1 MRDLKSFIKSLVYR
15 EHILKLESNAKS
27 IKSSI
32 NKELGDGN
40 SKPTSSRIELK
51 SNHSIDSLKRT
62 LKSPTVKSGRD
73 SKRESEDKIKKGDK
87 IFNESGPIANNEDP
101 ESIYSIENEIDTM
114 SILVK
119 GYKKVYPL
127 IDFLEKYIFQEWS
140 EDEEGMNSAP
150 INYNSD
156 SDLEE
161 DKNQIDLNKNIK
173 AKKETDLAAKNKK
186 IGGIIERRQ
195 RRFIKQQLNDAIKEE
210 GINVENLLGFIN
222 QKKVNSYLNISNIM
236 KLKKLEFKDVYST
249 YDMDLYLLRDSILER
264 FMLVVTSYF

>member
-1 MRDLKSFIKSLVYR
+1 M
-15 EHILKLESNAKS
+15 
-27 IKSSI
+27 
-32 NKELGDGN
+32 
-40 SKPTSSRIELK
+40 
-51 SNHSIDSLKRT
+51 
-62 LKSPTVKSGRD
+62 KSGRD

-264 FMLVVTSYF
+264 FMLIATSYF